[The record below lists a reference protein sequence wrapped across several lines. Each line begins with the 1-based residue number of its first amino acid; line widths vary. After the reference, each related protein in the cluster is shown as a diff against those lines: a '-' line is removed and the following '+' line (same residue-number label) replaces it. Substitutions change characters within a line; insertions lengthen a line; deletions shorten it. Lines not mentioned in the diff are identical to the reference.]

1 MTPNEGMT
9 PEALSSTEVTP
20 DGGEGPQLSTP
31 VAEVSSLNPMTVTDD
46 NDMPESTTLSQERPD
61 MPAVQ
66 AAQDALVAESVSTTD
81 TAVTYTN
88 LGWAFRIVFALA
100 STVGGLSSI
109 AIKQL
114 LLPLQ
119 VSMLAPTTTNTSFA
133 IVASIGAFA
142 GLIVSPFTGALSDR
156 SVAKWGPRRVW
167 IVFGLLAGV
176 LGLVIMAFAASIPV
190 LLLGE
195 IIAQIGVDTVL
206 STVAAII
213 PDQVPAP
220 KRAFFSALNGMAP
233 IVGGVLGLLAV
244 SRLTNTH
251 VPEQG
256 YLALIIL
263 SVLFIVLFLL
273 VFRDRPGV
281 RRQDAPEFQMGP
293 FLAGFVRPLASGDFV
308 YTLISRCLVFLSFQI
323 LGAYTLFYLRG
334 VLHFSAPQAASG
346 VANFQLISTACLLIG
361 SLIVGSISGKSGGRI
376 KPFVILGAL
385 LMAIS
390 LVVIALVHVW
400 TVMLLIAVVFGFGFG
415 IYLAVDMALAIRVLP
430 TTTDN
435 GKDLAIINTAIFL
448 PLIISPII
456 GAFILNLSHNNFS
469 LLFLIA
475 AFSSVV
481 AAGLIL
487 PIRGV
492 R

>member
-1 MTPNEGMT
+1 MTPNEGKAT
-9 PEALSSTEVTP
+9 EALSSISTTSKD
-20 DGGEGPQLSTP
+20 DGSHLHNSDTI
-31 VAEVSSLNPMTVTDD
+31 SSALNPTSDVDD
-46 NDMPESTTLSQERPD
+46 GAPESATASQDEPE
-61 MPAVQ
+61 
-66 AAQDALVAESVSTTD
+66 AQSTQNVRDALVAEAVSTTD

-88 LGWAFRIVFALA
+88 LGWMFRVVFALA

-133 IVASIGAFA
+133 VVASIGAFA

-176 LGLVIMAFAASIPV
+176 AGLSIMAFAASIPV

-213 PDQVPAP
+213 PDQVPSQ

-251 VPEQG
+251 VPAQG
-256 YLALIIL
+256 YTVLIIL
-263 SVLFIVLFLL
+263 SVLFIALFLL
-273 VFRDRPGV
+273 VFRDRPRV
-281 RRQDAPEFQMGP
+281 RQAGAPAFQLGP
-293 FLAGFVRPLASGDFV
+293 FLAGFVRPLKSGDFV

-334 VLHFSAPQAASG
+334 VLHFTAPLAATG
-346 VANFQLISTACLLIG
+346 VANFQLISTASLLVA
-361 SLIVGSISGKSGGRI
+361 SLLVGSISGKASGRI
-376 KPFVILGAL
+376 KPFVIFGAL
-385 LMAIS
+385 LMAVS
-390 LVVIALVHVW
+390 LVIIALVHVW
-400 TVMLLIAVVFGFGFG
+400 TVMLFTAVFFGCGFG

-448 PLIISPII
+448 PLIVSPII

-475 AFSSVV
+475 AFSSVI

-487 PIRGV
+487 PIQRV